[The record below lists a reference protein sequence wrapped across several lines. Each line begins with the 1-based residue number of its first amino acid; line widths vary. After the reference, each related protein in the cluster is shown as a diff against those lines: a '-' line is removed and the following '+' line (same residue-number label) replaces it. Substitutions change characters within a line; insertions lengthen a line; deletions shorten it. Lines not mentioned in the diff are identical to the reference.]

1 MKLFKVY
8 VIDDTEEYLELVVA
22 RNKQEAVNIVK
33 NLEQWN
39 CVMYMSVEEV
49 KEVDGYKIILQPIDT
64 KEDWLWQKQKYLKIL
79 TEK

>member
-22 RNKQEAVNIVK
+22 RNKQEAVNMVK

-39 CVMYMSVEEV
+39 CIVYMSVEEV
-49 KEVDGYKIILQPIDT
+49 KEIDGYKIILQPIDIE
-64 KEDWLWQKQKYLKIL
+64 EDWLWQK
-79 TEK
+79 

>member
-33 NLEQWN
+33 NLEQWR
-39 CVMYMSVEEV
+39 CIVYMSVEEV
-49 KEVDGYKIILQPIDT
+49 KEVDGYKIILQPIDIE
-64 KEDWLWQKQKYLKIL
+64 ED
-79 TEK
+79 

>member
-33 NLEQWN
+33 NLEQWS
-39 CVMYMSVEEV
+39 CIVYMSVEEV
-49 KEVDGYKIILQPIDT
+49 KEVDGYKIILQPIDIE
-64 KEDWLWQKQKYLKIL
+64 ED
-79 TEK
+79 

>member
-49 KEVDGYKIILQPIDT
+49 KEVDGYKIILQPIDIE
-64 KEDWLWQKQKYLKIL
+64 EDWLWQK
-79 TEK
+79 